1 MNGKSATGLT
11 LKEKLAFGSGAF
23 GKDFVYLF
31 ITLYI
36 LYFFTDVL
44 KIPAVTAGTILL
56 VVRLID
62 AGFDLPFGF
71 VVDKTRS
78 RWGKLRPYL
87 LFGAIPY
94 GIVAAMLF
102 YSPNFTEGGKIF
114 YAFSLYLL
122 ISILY
127 SIISI
132 PHAALNTV
140 MTDNTKERAQLST
153 ILLIFSGIAITIVSS
168 ITLPLIALFPS
179 EKLGYLFMGS
189 VVGLMAMICLLICFK
204 GTSEQVSS
212 ANQQEHIPFKLALRT
227 IFTNKPYIVLAVSF
241 LMLQICFGV
250 RSAASIYY
258 FIYNVGNVNLFGVV
272 SLVGGLVG
280 LGLQFFAPAFMMKF
294 GKRSLYIG
302 TGVLLILN
310 LIAVYFSP
318 VGNVPIV
325 FVLNMLISVL
335 AGLSMLAAWASL
347 PDAIDYS
354 VRRNGLHIEGMY
366 YSLYNFLQKLGSS
379 IAGGLSG
386 LVLAAYGYHAGG
398 APTPKSLEGIMVT
411 STLIP
416 AACAV
421 VFTIVMIF
429 YRTYRTASA
438 NPNIEGSVIHGK

>member
-1 MNGKSATGLT
+1 MKDGRTAGMP
-11 LKEKLAFGSGAF
+11 LKEKLAFGAGAF

-44 KIPAVTAGTILL
+44 QISAVTAGTILL

-71 VVDKTRS
+71 AVDKTRS

-94 GIVAAMLF
+94 GIVTALLF
-102 YSPNFTEGGKIF
+102 YTPDLSGSGKIY
-114 YAFSLYLL
+114 YAFSFYLL

-127 SIISI
+127 SVISI

-140 MTDNTKERAQLST
+140 MTDSMKERAQLST
-153 ILLIFSGIAITIVSS
+153 ILLIFSGMAITLVSS
-168 ITLPLIALFPS
+168 VTLPIVALFPN
-179 EKLGYLFMGS
+179 EQAGYLFMGAT
-189 VVGLMAMICLLICFK
+189 VGLVAIVLILVCFK
-204 GTSEQVSS
+204 GTSEQIADSERQ
-212 ANQQEHIPFKLALRT
+212 AAIPFKVAIRT
-227 IFTNKPYIVLAVSF
+227 IFTNKPYLALSVSF
-241 LMLQICFGV
+241 FMLQVCFGV
-250 RSAASIYY
+250 RGAASIYY
-258 FIYNVGNVNLFGVV
+258 FIYNVGNVNLFSMV
-272 SLVGGLVG
+272 SLVGGLAG
-280 LGLQFFAPAFMMKF
+280 LGLQFFAPAFIMKF
-294 GKRSLYIG
+294 GKRSLYIW
-302 TGVLLILN
+302 TGVLLIADLAAIYMAPTGSVPLVFILN
-310 LIAVYFSP
+310 TLASI
-318 VGNVPIV
+318 
-325 FVLNMLISVL
+325 L

-379 IAGGLSG
+379 VAGGLSG
-386 LVLAAYGYHAGG
+386 VVLAAYGYQTGG
-398 APTPKSLEGIMVT
+398 APTADSLEGIRVT

-421 VFTIVMIF
+421 VFTIAMLF
-429 YRTYRTASA
+429 YRTHRTEPA
-438 NPNIEGSVIHGK
+438 NAGTEGSVIHGQ